1 MLLTED
7 KLAQW
12 VQSKDGLL
20 ITRSILNVNNYNVGT
35 ILEPK
40 YVCITGYTNIINKFF
55 DEIIQYFNK
64 GIVLI
69 IIESD
74 VVNITKKQLEHIN
87 ILHCFTW
94 NKPFQHEKMSSIPI
108 GLNYNRQ
115 YNIIDNWLKQNN
127 HLLLPSRLLCLN
139 YSLNTD
145 SSRQILSNKAKQN
158 WHNFCSLLSY
168 VPSLTSYILPSN
180 IEGKIQIHVTNP
192 ECYNQWRDFKFILS
206 PRGAGIDCHR
216 TWEVLAIGR
225 IPIVLSS
232 SIDELYKDLPVV
244 IVNSWDEIN
253 EEFLQEQYQ
262 LYIQNI
268 QKDKYNMDKLSL
280 EYWTNQIESKILS
293 KKTCIHFSTY
303 GNHVFEKAKNR
314 LLNEANMFGE
324 FSNVKGY
331 GPDDLPSDFKNK
343 YKEILNMPR
352 GGGYWIWRPIIINHA
367 LENMQEG
374 EYLVYLDAGC
384 TLNIQGKKRFYEYI
398 HRLKN
403 SKYGVLSFQM
413 SGKTGPGSLEIEKKW
428 TIKEIFDLF
437 NVSVDSDIANS
448 GQLLGGVLIMK
459 KNKHLM
465 NYMQEYTNII
475 LNNSKL
481 CTDYYNDKQQLKDF
495 KENRHEQSIT
505 SILRKKNGSVIIDSD
520 ESWMV
525 PFGQGESLKYPFW
538 ATRRKN

>member
-64 GIVLI
+64 GVVLI

-74 VVNITKKQLEHIN
+74 VVNITKEQLQHIN

-115 YNIIDNWLKQNN
+115 YNILDTWLKQQKN
-127 HLLLPSRLLCLN
+127 LLLPSKLLCLN

-168 VPSLTSYILPSN
+168 IPSLTSYILPSN
-180 IEGKIQIHVTNP
+180 IEGRIQIHVTNP

-293 KKTCIHFSTY
+293 KKTNIHFITY
-303 GNHVFEKAKNR
+303 GNHVFENAKHR
-314 LLNEANMFGE
+314 LLDEASMFGA
-324 FSNVKGY
+324 FSSIKGY
-331 GPDDLPSDFKNK
+331 GPNDLPSDFKSK

-398 HRLKN
+398 HMLN
-403 SKYGVLSFQM
+403 NNKYGVLSFQM
-413 SGKTGPGSLEIEKKW
+413 SGKKGPGSLEIEKKW

-437 NVSVDSDIANS
+437 NVSIDSDIANS

-505 SILRKKNGSVIIDSD
+505 SILRKKMGSVIIDSD

-525 PFGQGESLKYPFW
+525 PFGKGESLKYPFW